1 MIQTHPKRMH
11 HGKFMEEASTR
22 QRRGCFFNLHLR
34 DMHWTLLVKREIQ
47 EQTQLHPP
55 FLHALYGQLHSR
67 QGGRRQRRRRQMPGL
82 TCDHLLDPL
91 ACRPILPASLFV
103 KWCDLLVEQKV
114 VVGFER
120 FYCPNQECSAL
131 IVNECG
137 GVVVVKVEEGDGGA
151 PIARE
156 TFVLS
161 VRVHGFQGVGAV
173 RGRRWERWMENC
185 LGTLWWPR
193 SGVDVLLVA
202 IVLNLWWPMQVCFTL
217 SLFGNRKHF
226 LFLITVLKKMISNI
240 LFFKYVLIIFI
251 FNYFLYLYNYILI

>member
-91 ACRPILPASLFV
+91 ACRPILPASIFV

-156 TFVLS
+156 IFHFCFECESPWLPGCRCS
-161 VRVHGFQGVGAV
+161 
-173 RGRRWERWMENC
+173 ERDEMREMN
-185 LGTLWWPR
+185 GE
-193 SGVDVLLVA
+193 
-202 IVLNLWWPMQVCFTL
+202 
-217 SLFGNRKHF
+217 LFGKLVVAKKWSRCPTCGHCVELVVANAS
-226 LFLITVLKKMISNI
+226 LLYSVL
-240 LFFKYVLIIFI
+240 VW
-251 FNYFLYLYNYILI
+251 